1 MKKKKGEISRKE
13 TSIAHSDKLIL
24 DNKKTAENSRNGI
37 ENLTK
42 KKQEIVEAIEQKEQ
56 DAKEKEEL
64 LEKKKAELAQIL
76 LEMSGLNKTADEHI
90 ERRNF
95 LRKELDSLKD
105 KETELIKTKL
115 PLESELSNL
124 QKELNDINKQIE
136 ELEEGQKN
144 L

>member
-1 MKKKKGEISRKE
+1 M
-13 TSIAHSDKLIL
+13 IL

-37 ENLTK
+37 KNLTK
-42 KKQEIVEAIEQKEQ
+42 KKQEIIEAIGQKEQ
-56 DAKEKEEL
+56 EAKEKEEL
-64 LEKKKAELAQIL
+64 LEKKKSELAQIL

-115 PLESELSNL
+115 PLENELSNL